1 MVADVELD
9 ILLRGAY
16 LKTIYAKSVSSQIT
30 NRLPNT
36 PLLIVVDSEA
46 YDEEKYTRL
55 LNRLTEEP
63 DGRKGKDLVRVI
75 TELELTN
82 LDTAAFRNR
91 LAIHA

>member
-1 MVADVELD
+1 MQKVY
-9 ILLRGAY
+9 ILKLQIGY
-16 LKTIYAKSVSSQIT
+16 LIHY
-30 NRLPNT
+30 
-36 PLLIVVDSEA
+36 LLIVVDLEA